1 VKNIKIMMKQLNFI
15 VLIIF
20 ALMLSSLACNLSF
33 GKPASG
39 LGEVPVVSATV
50 EENIAGSNQ
59 NSGAS
64 GLVQFE
70 ITEAQIAELIDK
82 ELQQH
87 IGDQISNLQI
97 YLRAGQIQIIGNLE
111 SRGISAPVNVIIDV
125 TVDPVGRPR
134 MDIISSSVGPF
145 AVPGDIVDEVER
157 LVNKAFQEK
166 ILSLAPNLH
175 IDDIV
180 IQNGI
185 MTVYGHPE

>member
-1 VKNIKIMMKQLNFI
+1 MKQFNFI

-20 ALMLSSLACNLSF
+20 ALVLSSLACNLSF

-39 LGEVPVVSATV
+39 LSEDPVVTAAV
-50 EENIAGSNQ
+50 EENNAGSKQ
-59 NSGAS
+59 DTGAPGS
-64 GLVQFE
+64 AQFE
-70 ITEAQIAELIDK
+70 ITETQIADLIDN
-82 ELQQH
+82 ELEQH
-87 IGDQISNLQI
+87 IGDQISNLQV

-111 SRGISAPVNVIIDV
+111 SQGIAAPLDVIIDV
-125 TVDPVGRPR
+125 SVDHVGRPR
-134 MDIISSSVGPF
+134 MDIISSRVGPF
-145 AVPGDIVDEVER
+145 AVPGDIVDEVEL

>member
-1 VKNIKIMMKQLNFI
+1 MKQINFI

-20 ALMLSSLACNLSF
+20 ALVLSSLACNLSF

-39 LGEVPVVSATV
+39 LSEVPVVTATV
-50 EENIAGSNQ
+50 EENVAGLKQ
-59 NSGAS
+59 DTGAP
-64 GLVQFE
+64 GLAQFE
-70 ITEAQIAELIDK
+70 ITESQIADLIDN
-82 ELQQH
+82 ELQQN
-87 IGDQISNLQI
+87 IGDQISNLQV
-97 YLRAGQIQIIGNLE
+97 YLRSGQIQIIGDLE
-111 SRGISAPVNVIIDV
+111 SRGISAPVNVIIEV
-125 TVDPVGRPR
+125 NVDPVGRPR

-145 AVPGDIVDEVER
+145 PVPGDIVDEVEL

-180 IQNGI
+180 IQNGN